1 MLSQGKKPLAV
12 AGFVVVLA
20 SGLVGSLRL
29 ADSQIEHET
38 TTLQVTRPARP
49 SHVDKSSNIRPGY
62 TLSCSPK
69 PHTTAGIY
77 SNPELGSEYI
87 SQDLAV
93 SDNYS
98 ATISF
103 IGTSGGPHQFIGGEL
118 QNGRG
123 VKIARDSVGL
133 HDYHPAVGSGWFFLS
148 SEWNCTLYSSR

>member
-1 MLSQGKKPLAV
+1 MLSQGKKRLAV

-20 SGLVGSLRL
+20 GGLVGLLRL
-29 ADSQIEHET
+29 ADSRIEHET
-38 TTLQVTRPARP
+38 TTLQVTQPARP

-77 SNPELGSEYI
+77 SNPELGSKYI
-87 SQDLAV
+87 SHDLAV

-98 ATISF
+98 AIIAF
-103 IGTSGGPHQFIGGEL
+103 IDTSGGTYQFIGGEL
-118 QNGRG
+118 RNGRG

-133 HDYHPAVGSGWFFLS
+133 QDHHPVIGNGWFFLS
-148 SEWNCTLYSSR
+148 SEWNCTLYSSS